1 MIRRWFRQAGTMAVV
16 TWAWQHKG
24 SVVRAADLA
33 KRAPTLV
40 RDGRTA
46 DLAAEAK
53 AVIALDGVL
62 PSDTDIRITG
72 IEDGS
77 VMLRG
82 QPAGQPLEAARHAL
96 TTIGT
101 ITDVRTDDADQPT
114 LDSMLAGARP

>member
-1 MIRRWFRQAGTMAVV
+1 MITRWFRQAGTMAVL

-24 SVVRAADLA
+24 SLVRAADLA

-53 AVIALDGVL
+53 AVVALDGVL
-62 PSDTDIRITG
+62 PNDTDIRISG

-82 QPAGQPLEAARHAL
+82 QPEGEPLEAARSAL
-96 TTIGT
+96 TTVQN
-101 ITDVRTDDADQPT
+101 ITDVRTDDAGQPT
-114 LDSMLAGARP
+114 LDSMLSGARP

>member
-1 MIRRWFRQAGTMAVV
+1 MAVV

-62 PSDTDIRITG
+62 PADTDIRISG

-82 QPAGQPLEAARHAL
+82 QPAGQPLEAAREAL

-101 ITDVRTDDADQPT
+101 VTDVRTDNAEQPT
-114 LDSMLAGARP
+114 VDSMLAGARP

>member
-1 MIRRWFRQAGTMAVV
+1 MAVL

-82 QPAGQPLEAARHAL
+82 QPAGPPLDAARQAL
-96 TTIGT
+96 TTVGGVV
-101 ITDVRTDDADQPT
+101 DVRTDDAGQPT
-114 LDSMLAGARP
+114 VDSMLAGARP

>member
-1 MIRRWFRQAGTMAVV
+1 MAVL

-24 SVVRAADLA
+24 SMVRAADLA

-40 RDGRTA
+40 RDGRAA
-46 DLAAEAK
+46 DLATEAK

-62 PSDTDIRITG
+62 PNDTDIRITG

-82 QPAGQPLEAARHAL
+82 QPVGEPLEAARSAL
-96 TTIGT
+96 TTVQS
-101 ITDVRTDDADQPT
+101 ITDVRTDGADHPT
-114 LDSMLAGARP
+114 LDDVLAGARP